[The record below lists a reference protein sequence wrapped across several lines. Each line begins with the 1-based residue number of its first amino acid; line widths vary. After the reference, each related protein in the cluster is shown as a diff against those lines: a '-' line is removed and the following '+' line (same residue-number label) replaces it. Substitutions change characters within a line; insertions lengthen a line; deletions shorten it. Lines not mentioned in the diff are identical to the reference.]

1 MLNVLQ
7 ISDFEMRSRNQTLN
21 SELLRK
27 DLENLSEILKN
38 LRLRLVKQTIL
49 RKHPLLKMEDDIRLK
64 MSRLPLLKN
73 QLDPIHPKPP

>member
-64 MSRLPLLKN
+64 MSRN